1 VTDVENSAISPEQ
14 NASAEKVG
22 SGGRYESNGYR
33 WYVLFVLTGLYTF
46 NFIDRQIL
54 VILQEPIKLDMG
66 LSDTELGLLSGFA
79 FAVVYVVA
87 GIPIA
92 RMADKG
98 NRRNIVTVA
107 LVVWSGMT
115 ALSGFAQNYWQL
127 LLARLGVA
135 AGEAGGSPPSHS
147 MISDIF
153 KKEERATALAVYSTG
168 INFGGLIGLLA
179 GGWIAQ
185 YFEWQVAFFVV
196 GIPGIFYALLLR
208 FTVQEPTRGF
218 AEKIVVADDS
228 PSMMEVAKILISR
241 PTFRHMA
248 MASGLH
254 AFIGYGA
261 ANFAPSFYVRV
272 HGMEI
277 GPVGTWLAAAGLT
290 GALGTFLGGY
300 LTDKLMTKDNRWYLW
315 VPALS
320 TIITLPFS
328 MIIYNAGNVNLA
340 LAMQFVTGMTFS
352 MYLAPNLALAHSL
365 VGLRMRAMSSA
376 VLFFILNIVG
386 MGLGPVVVGAVS
398 DALVP
403 TYGNDSIRYSLMY
416 VVLIFNLWCVFHYWM
431 ASKTVDADL
440 ARAPQ

>member
-1 VTDVENSAISPEQ
+1 MTNPKTSSDNSSASDVSTH
-14 NASAEKVG
+14 SAEEV
-22 SGGRYESNGYR
+22 GRYSSNGYR

-54 VILQEPIKLDMG
+54 VILQEPIKVDLG

-79 FAVVYVVA
+79 FAVIYVIA

-107 LVVWSGMT
+107 LIVWSGMT
-115 ALSGFAQNYWQL
+115 AVSGLAQNYWQL

-135 AGEAGGSPPSHS
+135 TGEAGGSPPSHS

-168 INFGGLIGLLA
+168 INFGSLIGLLA

-185 YFEWQVAFFVV
+185 FFEWRVAFFVV
-196 GIPGIFYALLLR
+196 GVPGLIYALLVR
-208 FTVQEPTRGF
+208 FSVQEPPRGF
-218 AEKIVVADDS
+218 AEKIVVVEDS
-228 PSMMEVAKILISR
+228 PSMWEVAKVLLSR

-248 MASGLH
+248 VASGLH

-277 GPVGTWLAAAGLT
+277 GPVGTWLAAAGIT
-290 GALGTFLGGY
+290 GAIGTFLGGY
-300 LTDKLMTKDNRWYLW
+300 LTDKMMIKDSRWYLW
-315 VPALS
+315 VPGLS

-328 MIIYNAGNVNLA
+328 MIIYNTGNVNLA
-340 LAMQFVTGMTFS
+340 LGLQFITGLTFS

-376 VLFFILNIVG
+376 VLFFILNIIG
-386 MGLGPVVVGAVS
+386 MGLGPLVVGAVS
-398 DALVP
+398 DFLAP
-403 TYGNDSIRYSLMY
+403 SYGNESIRYALMG
-416 VVLIFNLWCVFHYWM
+416 VV
-431 ASKTVDADL
+431 
-440 ARAPQ
+440 

>member
-1 VTDVENSAISPEQ
+1 VTDLENTATVPEQ
-14 NASAEKVG
+14 NTPAAGEG
-22 SGGRYESNGYR
+22 HGGRYESNGYR

-79 FAVVYVVA
+79 FAVIYVVA

-92 RMADKG
+92 RIADKG
-98 NRRNIVTVA
+98 NRRNIVTIA

-127 LLARLGVA
+127 LLARIGVA
-135 AGEAGGSPPSHS
+135 TGEAGGSPPSHS

-185 YFEWQVAFFVV
+185 YFEWRVAFFVV
-196 GIPGIFYALLLR
+196 GVPGLVYALLLR
-208 FTVQEPTRGF
+208 FSVQEPPRGF
-218 AEKIVVADDS
+218 AEKVTVADDS
-228 PSMMEVAKILISR
+228 PSIWEVAKILLSR
-241 PTFRHMA
+241 ATFRHMA
-248 MASGLH
+248 IASGLH

-277 GPVGTWLAAAGLT
+277 GPVGTWLAAAGLF
-290 GALGTFLGGY
+290 GAVGTFLGGY
-300 LTDKLMTKDNRWYLW
+300 LTDKLMLKDSRWYLW

-328 MIIYNAGNVNLA
+328 MTIYNADNVNLA
-340 LAMQFVTGMTFS
+340 LAMQFIFSLTFS

-376 VLFFILNIVG
+376 VLFFILNIIG
-386 MGLGPVVVGAVS
+386 MGLGPLVVGAVS

-403 TYGNDSIRYSLMY
+403 TYGNESIRYALMY
-416 VVLIFNLWCVFHYWM
+416 VVLICNVWCVYHYWM
-431 ASKTVDADL
+431 ASKTVSADL